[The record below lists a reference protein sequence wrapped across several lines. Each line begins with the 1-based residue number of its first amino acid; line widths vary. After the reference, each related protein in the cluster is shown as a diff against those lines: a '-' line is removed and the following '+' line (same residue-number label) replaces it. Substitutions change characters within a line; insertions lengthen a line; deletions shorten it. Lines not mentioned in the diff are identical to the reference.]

1 MANTEDK
8 ASDPQEDK
16 KVKSS
21 ETINTPA
28 GASEESRSTPE
39 VETDNTSIKEVDS
52 KESDST
58 SEVITDKDSPKEEVA
73 EKQKKTETAEQ
84 ETKDISQVNLNELV
98 EDLQKK
104 IKAEKWFTDDKNIK
118 EIIQTFETKFK
129 TEIQGKK
136 EAFIEDGG
144 NEIDFYF
151 KPQYKNTYDQ
161 AVREFKK
168 NKRIYFQEREQSQK
182 LNLDR
187 KLEII
192 ESLKELI
199 NIDENINTIYKK
211 FKNLQDSWH
220 KTGPVPRAQSDNIW
234 QTYKHHTEI
243 FYDFLHLNRE
253 LRDLDFKHNHEE
265 KVKIIEQ
272 AEILSKIRDVLK
284 ASRDLNNLHRLWKD
298 DLGPVAKEHREELW
312 IRFQAASQIIHS
324 RRQEFDK
331 EYDNV
336 LEENLN
342 KKNSIMDKMEEIK
355 NNPPKNHNDWRKT
368 IDVFNKMRTEF
379 QFIGQVTKKNSKVIW
394 TRFREIS
401 REINREKN
409 QFYKSQK
416 AEQKKNIDLKKT
428 LINEVKEILKSD
440 DWRSYSNRMKNI
452 QKDWR
457 SIGFVPRKLSNTL
470 WMEFRSQCNLYFD
483 RIKSGYQRINKKEL
497 EAHQKKEAFI
507 KSIADLQIPPEL
519 GPYKEFFNYQWE
531 QYNQLGEL
539 SGNANAKSIE
549 DFNVAFSVLIDKSA
563 IEKSFKSEAKNH
575 IRFSIIKDD
584 ENELSREI
592 QYIKRVI
599 EEFNSEARQ
608 LENNLDYF
616 SNSSTENPLFIDVTS
631 KLDRLKSEMEK
642 QKEQLVGLR
651 KLKRE
656 LTAKTT
662 SADEKNVEGD
672 EE

>member
-1 MANTEDK
+1 MAKTKDIAN
-8 ASDPQEDK
+8 DPQEEK

-21 ETINTPA
+21 EAINLPE
-28 GASEESRSTPE
+28 GAVEESKSKSE
-39 VETDNTSIKEVDS
+39 VETDSS
-52 KESDST
+52 KEIAANKEDQKNNET
-58 SEVITDKDSPKEEVA
+58 SEK
-73 EKQKKTETAEQ
+73 
-84 ETKDISQVNLNELV
+84 ETKDFSQLSLTELV
-98 EDLQKK
+98 EDLQKR
-104 IKAEKWFTDDKNIK
+104 IKAEQWYTDDRNIK
-118 EIIQTFETKFK
+118 EIINTFETKFK
-129 TEIQGKK
+129 SEIQEKK
-136 EAFIEDGG
+136 EAFIKEGG

-151 KPQYKNTYDQ
+151 KPQYKNTFDQ
-161 AVREFKK
+161 TFREYKK
-168 NKRIYFQEREQSQK
+168 NRRTFFQEREQSQK

-199 NIDENINTIYKK
+199 NIDENINTTYKK

-220 KTGPVPRAQSDNIW
+220 KTGPVPRAQSNNVW

-253 LRDLDFKHNHEE
+253 LRDLDFKHNYEE
-265 KVKIIEQ
+265 KIKIIEQ
-272 AEILSKIRDVLK
+272 AETLSKIPDVLK
-284 ASRDLNNLHRLWKD
+284 ASRDLNTLHRLWKN

-312 IRFQAASQIIHS
+312 ARFQAASQIIHA

-331 EYDNV
+331 EYDNI

-342 KKNSIMDKMEEIK
+342 KKNSILNRMEEIK

-368 IDVFNKMRTEF
+368 IDEFNNMRTEF
-379 QFIGQVTKKNSKVIW
+379 QSIGQVTKKFSKTTW

-416 AEQKKNIDLKKT
+416 AEQKKNIDLKKA
-428 LINEVKEILKSD
+428 LITEVKEILEND
-440 DWRSYSNRMKNI
+440 DWKSYSNRMKNI

-457 SIGFVPRKLSNTL
+457 AIGFIPRKLSNTL
-470 WMEFRSQCNLYFD
+470 WEEFRSQCNLYFD
-483 RIKSGYQRINKKEL
+483 RIKSGYQRINKNEL

-507 KSIADLQIPPEL
+507 KSIEGFQIPPEL
-519 GPYKEFFNYQWE
+519 DPFKEFFNYQWE
-531 QYNQLGEL
+531 EYNQLGDL
-539 SGNANAKSIE
+539 SGNTNTKSIE
-549 DFNVAFSVLIDKSA
+549 DFNNAFIAL
-563 IEKSFKSEAKNH
+563 IEKSDMEKSLKAEAVNH

-592 QYIKRVI
+592 QNIKRVI

-616 SNSSTENPLFIDVTS
+616 SNSSTDNPLLTEVTS
-631 KLDRLKSEMEK
+631 KLDRLKSEIEK
-642 QKEQLVGLR
+642 HKEKLIGLR

-656 LTAKTT
+656 MSAKNAPVEEETLE
-662 SADEKNVEGD
+662 DEGD
-672 EE
+672 EGETKT

>member
-1 MANTEDK
+1 MAKTKDIAN
-8 ASDPQEDK
+8 DPQEEK

-21 ETINTPA
+21 EAINLPE
-28 GASEESRSTPE
+28 GAVEESKSKSE
-39 VETDNTSIKEVDS
+39 VETDSS
-52 KESDST
+52 KEIAANKEDQKNNET
-58 SEVITDKDSPKEEVA
+58 SEK
-73 EKQKKTETAEQ
+73 
-84 ETKDISQVNLNELV
+84 ETKDFSQLSLTELV
-98 EDLQKK
+98 EDLQKR
-104 IKAEKWFTDDKNIK
+104 IKAEQWYTDDRNIK
-118 EIIQTFETKFK
+118 EIINTFETKFK
-129 TEIQGKK
+129 SEIQEKK
-136 EAFIEDGG
+136 EAFIKEGG

-151 KPQYKNTYDQ
+151 KPQYKNTFDQ
-161 AVREFKK
+161 TFREYKK
-168 NKRIYFQEREQSQK
+168 NRRTFFQEREQSQK

-199 NIDENINTIYKK
+199 NIDENINTTYKK

-220 KTGPVPRAQSDNIW
+220 KTGPVPRAQSNNVW

-253 LRDLDFKHNHEE
+253 LRDLDFKHNYEE
-265 KVKIIEQ
+265 KIKIIEQ
-272 AEILSKIRDVLK
+272 AETLSKIPDVLK
-284 ASRDLNNLHRLWKD
+284 ASRDLNTLHRLWKN

-312 IRFQAASQIIHS
+312 ARFQAASQIIHA

-331 EYDNV
+331 EYDNI

-342 KKNSIMDKMEEIK
+342 KKNSILNRMEEIK

-368 IDVFNKMRTEF
+368 IDEFNNMRTEF
-379 QFIGQVTKKNSKVIW
+379 QSIGQVTKKFSKTTW

-416 AEQKKNIDLKKT
+416 AEQKKNIDLKKA
-428 LINEVKEILKSD
+428 LITEVKEILEND
-440 DWRSYSNRMKNI
+440 DWKSYSNRMKNI

-457 SIGFVPRKLSNTL
+457 AIGFIPRKLSNTL
-470 WMEFRSQCNLYFD
+470 WEEFRSQCNLYFD
-483 RIKSGYQRINKKEL
+483 RIKSGYQRINKNEL

-507 KSIADLQIPPEL
+507 KSIEGFQIPPEL
-519 GPYKEFFNYQWE
+519 DPFKEFFNYQWE
-531 QYNQLGEL
+531 EYNQLGDL
-539 SGNANAKSIE
+539 SGNTNTKSIE
-549 DFNVAFSVLIDKSA
+549 DFNNAFIAL
-563 IEKSFKSEAKNH
+563 IEKSDMEKSLKAEDINH

-592 QYIKRVI
+592 QNIKRVI

-616 SNSSTENPLFIDVTS
+616 SNSSTDNPLLTEVTS
-631 KLDRLKSEMEK
+631 KLDRLKSEIEK
-642 QKEQLVGLR
+642 HKEKLIGLR

-656 LTAKTT
+656 K
-662 SADEKNVEGD
+662 SARNAPVEEETLEDEGD
-672 EE
+672 EGETKT

>member
-1 MANTEDK
+1 MAKTKDIAN
-8 ASDPQEDK
+8 DPQEEK

-21 ETINTPA
+21 EAINLPE
-28 GASEESRSTPE
+28 GDVEESKSKSE
-39 VETDNTSIKEVDS
+39 VETDSS
-52 KESDST
+52 KEIAANKEDQKNNET
-58 SEVITDKDSPKEEVA
+58 SEK
-73 EKQKKTETAEQ
+73 
-84 ETKDISQVNLNELV
+84 ETKDFSQLSLTELV
-98 EDLQKK
+98 EDLQKR
-104 IKAEKWFTDDKNIK
+104 IKAEQWYTDDRNIK
-118 EIIQTFETKFK
+118 EIINTFETKFK
-129 TEIQGKK
+129 SEIQEKK
-136 EAFIEDGG
+136 EAFIKEGG

-151 KPQYKNTYDQ
+151 KPQYKNTFDQ
-161 AVREFKK
+161 TFREYKK
-168 NKRIYFQEREQSQK
+168 NRRTFFQEREQSQK

-199 NIDENINTIYKK
+199 NIDENINTTYKK

-220 KTGPVPRAQSDNIW
+220 KTGPVPRAQSNNVW

-253 LRDLDFKHNHEE
+253 LRDLDFKHNYEE
-265 KVKIIEQ
+265 KIKIIEQ
-272 AEILSKIRDVLK
+272 AETLSKIPDVLK
-284 ASRDLNNLHRLWKD
+284 ASRDLNTLHRLWKN

-312 IRFQAASQIIHS
+312 ARFQAASQIIHA

-331 EYDNV
+331 EYDNI

-342 KKNSIMDKMEEIK
+342 KKNSILNRMEEIK

-368 IDVFNKMRTEF
+368 IDEFNNMRTEF
-379 QFIGQVTKKNSKVIW
+379 QSIGQVTKKFSKTTW

-416 AEQKKNIDLKKT
+416 AEQKKNIDLKKA
-428 LINEVKEILKSD
+428 LITEVKEILEND
-440 DWRSYSNRMKNI
+440 DWKSYSNRMKNI

-457 SIGFVPRKLSNTL
+457 AIGFIPRKLSNTL
-470 WMEFRSQCNLYFD
+470 WEEFRSQCNLYFD
-483 RIKSGYQRINKKEL
+483 RIKSGYQRINKNEL

-507 KSIADLQIPPEL
+507 KSIEGFQIPPEL
-519 GPYKEFFNYQWE
+519 DPFKEFFNYQWE
-531 QYNQLGEL
+531 EYNQLGDL
-539 SGNANAKSIE
+539 SGNTNTKSIE
-549 DFNVAFSVLIDKSA
+549 DFNNAFIAL
-563 IEKSFKSEAKNH
+563 IEKSDMEKSLKAEAVNH

-592 QYIKRVI
+592 QNIKRVI

-616 SNSSTENPLFIDVTS
+616 SNSSTDNPLLTEVTS
-631 KLDRLKSEMEK
+631 KLDRLKSEIEK
-642 QKEQLVGLR
+642 HKEKLIGLR

-656 LTAKTT
+656 M
-662 SADEKNVEGD
+662 SARNAPVEEETLEDEGD
-672 EE
+672 EGETKT

>member
-98 EDLQKK
+98 EYLQKK

-272 AEILSKIRDVLK
+272 AETLSKIPDVLK

>member
-272 AEILSKIRDVLK
+272 AETLSKIPDVLK

-631 KLDRLKSEMEK
+631 KLDRLK
-642 QKEQLVGLR
+642 
-651 KLKRE
+651 
-656 LTAKTT
+656 
-662 SADEKNVEGD
+662 
-672 EE
+672 

>member
-1 MANTEDK
+1 MAKTKDIAN
-8 ASDPQEDK
+8 DPQEEK

-21 ETINTPA
+21 EAINLPE
-28 GASEESRSTPE
+28 GAVEESKSKSE
-39 VETDNTSIKEVDS
+39 VETDSS
-52 KESDST
+52 KEIAANKEDQKNNET
-58 SEVITDKDSPKEEVA
+58 SEK
-73 EKQKKTETAEQ
+73 
-84 ETKDISQVNLNELV
+84 ETKDFSQLSLTELV
-98 EDLQKK
+98 EDLQKR
-104 IKAEKWFTDDKNIK
+104 IKAEQWYTDDRNIK
-118 EIIQTFETKFK
+118 EIINTFETKFK
-129 TEIQGKK
+129 SEIQEKK
-136 EAFIEDGG
+136 EAFIKEGG

-151 KPQYKNTYDQ
+151 KPQYKNTFDQ
-161 AVREFKK
+161 TFREYKK
-168 NKRIYFQEREQSQK
+168 NRRTFFQEREQSQK

-199 NIDENINTIYKK
+199 NIDENINTTYKK

-220 KTGPVPRAQSDNIW
+220 KTGPVPRAQSNNVW

-253 LRDLDFKHNHEE
+253 LRDLDFKHNYEE
-265 KVKIIEQ
+265 KIKIIEQ
-272 AEILSKIRDVLK
+272 AETLSKIPDVLK
-284 ASRDLNNLHRLWKD
+284 ASRDLNTLHRLWKN

-312 IRFQAASQIIHS
+312 ARFQAASQIIHA

-331 EYDNV
+331 EYDNI

-342 KKNSIMDKMEEIK
+342 KKNSILNRMEEIK

-368 IDVFNKMRTEF
+368 IDEFNNMRTEF
-379 QFIGQVTKKNSKVIW
+379 QSIGQVTKKFSKTTW

-416 AEQKKNIDLKKT
+416 AEQKKNIDLKKA
-428 LINEVKEILKSD
+428 LITEVKEILEND
-440 DWRSYSNRMKNI
+440 DWKSYSNRMKNI

-457 SIGFVPRKLSNTL
+457 AIGFIPRKLSNTL
-470 WMEFRSQCNLYFD
+470 WEEFRSQCNLYFD
-483 RIKSGYQRINKKEL
+483 RIKSGYQRINKNEL
-497 EAHQKKEAFI
+497 EAQQKKEAFI
-507 KSIADLQIPPEL
+507 KSIEGFQIPPEL
-519 GPYKEFFNYQWE
+519 DPFKEFFNYQWE
-531 QYNQLGEL
+531 EYNQLGDL
-539 SGNANAKSIE
+539 SGNTNTKSIE
-549 DFNVAFSVLIDKSA
+549 DFNNAFIAL
-563 IEKSFKSEAKNH
+563 IEKSDMEKSLKAEAVNH

-592 QYIKRVI
+592 QNIKRVI

-616 SNSSTENPLFIDVTS
+616 SNSSTDNPLLTEVTS
-631 KLDRLKSEMEK
+631 KLDRLKSEIEK
-642 QKEQLVGLR
+642 HKEKLIGLR

-656 LTAKTT
+656 M
-662 SADEKNVEGD
+662 SARNAPVEEETLEDEGD
-672 EE
+672 EGETKT

>member
-1 MANTEDK
+1 MAKTKDIAN
-8 ASDPQEDK
+8 DPQEEK

-21 ETINTPA
+21 EAINLPE
-28 GASEESRSTPE
+28 GAVEESKSKSE
-39 VETDNTSIKEVDS
+39 VETYSS
-52 KESDST
+52 KEIAANKEDQKNNET
-58 SEVITDKDSPKEEVA
+58 SEK
-73 EKQKKTETAEQ
+73 
-84 ETKDISQVNLNELV
+84 ETKDFSQLSLTELV
-98 EDLQKK
+98 EDLQKR
-104 IKAEKWFTDDKNIK
+104 IKAEQWYADDRNIK
-118 EIIQTFETKFK
+118 EIINTFDTKFK
-129 TEIQGKK
+129 SEIQEKK
-136 EAFIEDGG
+136 EAFIKEGG

-151 KPQYKNTYDQ
+151 KPQYKNTFDQ
-161 AVREFKK
+161 TFREYKK
-168 NKRIYFQEREQSQK
+168 NRRTFFQEREQSQK

-199 NIDENINTIYKK
+199 NIDENINTTYKK

-220 KTGPVPRAQSDNIW
+220 KTGPVPRAQSNNVW

-253 LRDLDFKHNHEE
+253 LRDLDFKHNYEE
-265 KVKIIEQ
+265 KIKIIEQ
-272 AEILSKIRDVLK
+272 AETLSKIPDVLK
-284 ASRDLNNLHRLWKD
+284 ASRDLNTLHRLWKN

-312 IRFQAASQIIHS
+312 ARFQAASQIIHA

-331 EYDNV
+331 EYDNI

-342 KKNSIMDKMEEIK
+342 KKNSILNRMEEIK

-368 IDVFNKMRTEF
+368 IDEFNNMRTEF
-379 QFIGQVTKKNSKVIW
+379 QSIGQVTKKFSKTIW

-416 AEQKKNIDLKKT
+416 AEQKKNIDLKKA
-428 LINEVKEILKSD
+428 LITEVKEILEND
-440 DWRSYSNRMKNI
+440 DWKSYSNRMKNI

-457 SIGFVPRKLSNTL
+457 AIGFIPRKLSNTL
-470 WMEFRSQCNLYFD
+470 WEEFRSQCNLYFD
-483 RIKSGYQRINKKEL
+483 RIKSGYQRINKNEL

-507 KSIADLQIPPEL
+507 KSIEGFQIPPEL
-519 GPYKEFFNYQWE
+519 DPFKEFFNYQWE
-531 QYNQLGEL
+531 EYNQLGDL
-539 SGNANAKSIE
+539 SGNTNTKSIE
-549 DFNVAFSVLIDKSA
+549 DFNNAFIAL
-563 IEKSFKSEAKNH
+563 IEKSDMEKSLKAEAVNH

-592 QYIKRVI
+592 QNIKRVI

-616 SNSSTENPLFIDVTS
+616 SNSSTDNPLLTEVTS
-631 KLDRLKSEMEK
+631 KLDRLKSEIEK
-642 QKEQLVGLR
+642 HKEKLIGLR

-656 LTAKTT
+656 M
-662 SADEKNVEGD
+662 SARNAPVEEETLEDEGD
-672 EE
+672 EGETKT

>member
-1 MANTEDK
+1 MAKTKDIAN
-8 ASDPQEDK
+8 DPQEEK

-21 ETINTPA
+21 EAINLPE
-28 GASEESRSTPE
+28 GDVEESKSKSE
-39 VETDNTSIKEVDS
+39 VETDSS
-52 KESDST
+52 KEIAANKEDQKNNET
-58 SEVITDKDSPKEEVA
+58 SEK
-73 EKQKKTETAEQ
+73 
-84 ETKDISQVNLNELV
+84 ETKDFSQLSLTELV
-98 EDLQKK
+98 EDLQKR
-104 IKAEKWFTDDKNIK
+104 IKAEQWYTDDRNIK
-118 EIIQTFETKFK
+118 EIINTFETKFK
-129 TEIQGKK
+129 SEIQEKK
-136 EAFIEDGG
+136 EAFIKEGG

-151 KPQYKNTYDQ
+151 KPQYKNTFDQ
-161 AVREFKK
+161 TFREYKK
-168 NKRIYFQEREQSQK
+168 NRRTFFQEREQSQK

-199 NIDENINTIYKK
+199 NIDENINTTYKK

-220 KTGPVPRAQSDNIW
+220 KTGPVPRAQSNNVW

-253 LRDLDFKHNHEE
+253 LRDLDFKHNYEE
-265 KVKIIEQ
+265 KIKIIEQ
-272 AEILSKIRDVLK
+272 AETLSKIPDVLK
-284 ASRDLNNLHRLWKD
+284 ASRDLNTLHRLWKN

-312 IRFQAASQIIHS
+312 ARFQAASQIIHA

-331 EYDNV
+331 EYDNI

-342 KKNSIMDKMEEIK
+342 KKNSILNRMEEIK

-368 IDVFNKMRTEF
+368 IDEFNNMRTEF
-379 QFIGQVTKKNSKVIW
+379 QSIGQVTKKFSKTTW

-416 AEQKKNIDLKKT
+416 AEQKKNIDLKKA
-428 LINEVKEILKSD
+428 LITEVKEILEND
-440 DWRSYSNRMKNI
+440 DWKSYSNRMKNI

-457 SIGFVPRKLSNTL
+457 AIGFIPRKLSNTL
-470 WMEFRSQCNLYFD
+470 WEEFRSQCNLYFD
-483 RIKSGYQRINKKEL
+483 RIKSGYQRINKNEL

-507 KSIADLQIPPEL
+507 KSIEGFQIPPEL
-519 GPYKEFFNYQWE
+519 DPFKEFFNYQWE
-531 QYNQLGEL
+531 EYNQLGDL
-539 SGNANAKSIE
+539 SGNTNTKSIE
-549 DFNVAFSVLIDKSA
+549 DFNNAFIAL
-563 IEKSFKSEAKNH
+563 IEKSDMEKSLKAEAVNH

-584 ENELSREI
+584 ENKLSREI
-592 QYIKRVI
+592 QNIKRVI

-616 SNSSTENPLFIDVTS
+616 SNSSTDNPLLTEVTS
-631 KLDRLKSEMEK
+631 KLDLLKFEIEK
-642 QKEQLVGLR
+642 HKEKLIGLR

-656 LTAKTT
+656 M
-662 SADEKNVEGD
+662 SARNAPVEEETLEDEGD
-672 EE
+672 EGETKT

>member
-272 AEILSKIRDVLK
+272 AETLSKIPDVLK